1 MFIEYWIDQYGQDS
15 MENQEQWALIR
26 FLADIINNST
36 NPAIVC
42 GLDGK
47 LIAFNT
53 AFEKLS
59 GYRPSELKRLN
70 WLNLTSPASSPLFT
84 FNNHEQPDYSNFT
97 QMENHLVCRDGSHLP
112 ISFYAQA
119 MRFPGD
125 ESICYMIF
133 ITDISKQLRLQESLR
148 YQAAFEE
155 LLGNISTLFINITIE
170 DIDNEIERTLK
181 YIGEFVHADRAYLF
195 NIKYQKNIMNNTYEW
210 CAAGIEPQKDKLQN
224 LPLNEYA
231 WWMEQL
237 ENSDH
242 LYIPSV
248 ANMGED
254 REREKELLLGQ
265 DIQSLLVVPMSSQG
279 KLRGFLGFDQIKHH
293 AVWSNRDI
301 ALLKMV
307 TEIFVYALERKRS
320 ARQLDIAFRM
330 FDSIAEG
337 MMIINQQ
344 KITWINQAFTA
355 ITGYSYDEI
364 VGQEYCLLDTPEGKL
379 YALFNEIRDYLT
391 RNHTWQGLVMAHHK
405 MGHVFP
411 AAAFVSIIQNSPPE
425 QRDYYVI
432 FADITEQDRLN
443 QERKRIR
450 QQTTQLQRL
459 NSLSALSGGI
469 VHEIAQPLNSIRVL
483 VDGMLYCHHNGL
495 PLSNTEI
502 FSKLGDISL
511 ELGRIDEIINHMR
524 SFANLSNR
532 PELEPCIWN
541 EVVARAL
548 KLLGRQLAAH
558 SICVTTRLDP
568 HIPIM
573 RGNLNRLDEVLVNLL
588 VNAMQSLDL
597 SEGESKEITCRTF
610 TTDSH
615 CCLEVSDN
623 GIGIDEE
630 MLDQIFEP
638 FVTTKSSYQ
647 GMGLGLS
654 VVQSI
659 ISALDGQVRAF
670 NNPQGGA
677 TFQLELP
684 AII

>member
-1 MFIEYWIDQYGQDS
+1 MFIEYWIEQYGEDS
-15 MENQEQWALIR
+15 IVNQEQWGLIR
-26 FLADIINNST
+26 FLADIIKNSS
-36 NPAIVC
+36 NPALAC
-42 GLDGK
+42 AEDGK

-53 AFEKLS
+53 TFEKLT
-59 GYRPSELKRLN
+59 GYQPAELKKLS
-70 WLNLTSPASSPLFT
+70 WHNLISSSESSLFN
-84 FNNHEQPDYSNFT
+84 FNTHEQPDYSNLT
-97 QMENHLVCRDGSHLP
+97 QLESLLFLQDGTQLP
-112 ISFYAQA
+112 ISYYIQA
-119 MRFPGD
+119 IHFPGD

-155 LLGNISTLFINITIE
+155 LLGNISTRFINITIE

-195 NIKYQKNIMNNTYEW
+195 HIKYQKNVMNNTYEW
-210 CAAGIEPQKDKLQN
+210 CADGIEPQKDKLQN
-224 LPLNEYA
+224 LPLNELA
-231 WWMEQL
+231 WWTEQL
-237 ENSDH
+237 EKSDH
-242 LYIPSV
+242 LSIPSV
-248 ANMGED
+248 ADMGED
-254 REREKELLLGQ
+254 KEREKELLLEQ

-279 KLRGFLGFDQIKHH
+279 KLLGFLGFDQVKHH
-293 AVWSNRDI
+293 AAWSNRDI

-307 TEIFVYALERKRS
+307 AEIFVYALERKRA
-320 ARQLDIAFRM
+320 ARRLDMAFRM
-330 FDSIAEG
+330 FDSISEG

-344 KITWINQAFTA
+344 KITWVNQAFTT

-364 VGQEYCLLDTPEGKL
+364 VGQEYWLLGAPEGKPVEL
-379 YALFNEIRDYLT
+379 VNEIRDYLS
-391 RNHTWQGLVMAHHK
+391 RNNTWQGLVVGRHK
-405 MGHVFP
+405 TGRVFP

-425 QRDYYVI
+425 QRDHYVI
-432 FADITEQDRLN
+432 FADVTEQDRLN
-443 QERKRIR
+443 QERSRIKR
-450 QQTTQLQRL
+450 QTAQLQRL
-459 NSLSALSGGI
+459 NSLSALSGGM

-495 PLSNTEI
+495 PLSHTEI

-532 PELEPCIWN
+532 PELEPCTWN

-615 CCLEVSDN
+615 SCLEVSDN

-630 MLDQIFEP
+630 MLDQRFEP
-638 FVTTKSSYQ
+638 FVTSKSSYQ

-659 ISALDGQVRAF
+659 MNALDG
-670 NNPQGGA
+670 
-677 TFQLELP
+677 
-684 AII
+684 